1 MEEGKETLALSTI
14 RSLGKIQL
22 KMTKL
27 LTIAVKEDDRNDSKW
42 DLFKHCNNLESSSKW
57 QLLVSSPKEPFCWVN
72 FTLQPKK
79 LGPPSPH
86 IAALKTLA
94 QKNSNFQFLTV
105 SFPKIWW
112 RWPWGGGPHK
122 SSKQSLNSRIYS
134 TRKLHLITHL
144 IRSLSTLETVTK
156 VHILS

>member
-112 RWPWGGGPHK
+112 RWPWRGPHK
-122 SSKQSLNSRIYS
+122 QNFENPFLNS
-134 TRKLHLITHL
+134 
-144 IRSLSTLETVTK
+144 SLLFHAKNFNYISEQGYLG
-156 VHILS
+156 